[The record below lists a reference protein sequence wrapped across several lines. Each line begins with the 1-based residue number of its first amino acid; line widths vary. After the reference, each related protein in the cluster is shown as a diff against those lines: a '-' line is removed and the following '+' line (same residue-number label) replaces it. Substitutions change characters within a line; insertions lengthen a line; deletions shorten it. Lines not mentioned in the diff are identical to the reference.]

1 MLSLLVVFAAAL
13 AAASPIKQRRSGPKN
28 WNLFRTFEG
37 ESWYDGWDFVTFDDP
52 THGATK

>member
-1 MLSLLVVFAAAL
+1 MLSLLIVFAAL

-52 THGATK
+52 THGKTK